1 MVAPEH
7 TGRRQKERKKGNRKQ
22 HERERYKTERQR
34 ETDENASLTCALDVI
49 YAFLDEEWDGSIRGH
64 QVLQGNAKVVA
75 LPGSP
80 GGGVQ
85 RLGGLGRF
93 RL

>member
-1 MVAPEH
+1 M
-7 TGRRQKERKKGNRKQ
+7 K
-22 HERERYKTERQR
+22 
-34 ETDENASLTCALDVI
+34 NARLTRALDVVDT
-49 YAFLDEEWDGSIRGH
+49 FLDEERDGSIQGH
-64 QVLQGNAKVVA
+64 EVLQGNAKIVA

>member
-1 MVAPEH
+1 M
-7 TGRRQKERKKGNRKQ
+7 K
-22 HERERYKTERQR
+22 
-34 ETDENASLTCALDVI
+34 NARLTCALDVVD
-49 YAFLDEEWDGSIRGH
+49 AFLDEERDGSIRGH
-64 QVLQGNAKVVA
+64 EVLQGNAKIVA